1 MYGVASALR
10 IRYNTEYRTA
20 KMGYKGEHL
29 HGEQEKMLFIFNPFS
44 GKAQIKSKL
53 FEIIDVFVKGGYEVI
68 VHPTQ
73 AVGDG
78 FEKTKELA
86 PQVDL
91 VVCSGATEHWMKLSA
106 V

>member
-1 MYGVASALR
+1 M
-10 IRYNTEYRTA
+10 
-20 KMGYKGEHL
+20 

-78 FEKTKELA
+78 FEKDK
-86 PQVDL
+86 
-91 VVCSGATEHWMKLSA
+91 GACAAGGSRCLQRGRRNTG
-106 V
+106 